1 MKQLYAIYSRIVIPT
16 LGKLFSKDNS
26 AYHYLPQSI
35 KAFPQGEVMKNIIGK
50 AGFREVSF
58 KRLTFGICTLYMA
71 SK

>member
-1 MKQLYAIYSRIVIPT
+1 
-16 LGKLFSKDNS
+16 
-26 AYHYLPQSI
+26 
-35 KAFPQGEVMKNIIGK
+35 MKNIIGK